1 MPKSK
6 RIAIT
11 MGDAGGVGPEIIVAA
26 LSDARLKGIQPV
38 VVGDPGMIARA
49 AALRGVDADFEML
62 SVVKTDG
69 DIKPVSSAKSGHA
82 AVACIRRAVA
92 EAMAG
97 NVDAIVTAPISKE
110 SLKLAGYSWPGHTE
124 LLAELTGTRDF
135 AMMLAGGPLRVLL
148 VTIHTALA
156 NVPKLIKKDRVLAS
170 IRLARRACLS
180 LGLKNPR
187 IGVAGLNPHA
197 GEGGIFGDEEIRE
210 IFPAVEAARA
220 EGIPAIGPY
229 PPDVIFRKA
238 YMREFDIVVSMYHD
252 QGLIPLKM
260 IAFDKGVN
268 VTVGLPIVRTSPDH
282 GTAFDIAWQG
292 MADCRSMIEAIRLA
306 ARLKLS

>member
-1 MPKSK
+1 
-6 RIAIT
+6 
-11 MGDAGGVGPEIIVAA
+11 MGDAGGIGPEIIVAA
-26 LSDARLKGIQPV
+26 LSNARVKGIEPV
-38 VVGDPGMIARA
+38 VIGDPEIIARA
-49 AALRGVDADFEML
+49 AALRGVKTDFEI
-62 SVVKTDG
+62 VAATKYEG
-69 DIKPVSSAKSGHA
+69 GIEPKSSAESGHA
-82 AVACIRRAVA
+82 AVACIRRAVS

-156 NVPKLIKKDRVLAS
+156 NVPGLITKDRVLSS
-170 IRLARRACLS
+170 IRLARRACVS

-210 IFPAVEAARA
+210 ILPAVEAARA

-238 YMREFDIVVSMYHD
+238 YRREFDIVVSMYHD

-260 IAFDKGVN
+260 IAFDRGVN

-282 GTAFDIAWQG
+282 GTAFDIAWRG

-306 ARLKLS
+306 ARLKLG

>member
-1 MPKSK
+1 MPKFK

-11 MGDAGGVGPEIIVAA
+11 MGDAGGIGPEIIVAA
-26 LSDARLKGIQPV
+26 LSNARVKGIEPV
-38 VVGDPGMIARA
+38 VIGDPEIIARA
-49 AALRGVDADFEML
+49 AALRGVKTDFEI
-62 SVVKTDG
+62 VAATKYEG
-69 DIKPVSSAKSGHA
+69 GIEPKSSAESGHA
-82 AVACIRRAVA
+82 AVACIRRAVS

-156 NVPKLIKKDRVLAS
+156 NVPGLITKDRVLSS
-170 IRLARRACLS
+170 IRLARRACVS

-210 IFPAVEAARA
+210 ILPAVEAARA

-238 YMREFDIVVSMYHD
+238 YRREFDIVVSMYHD

-260 IAFDKGVN
+260 IAFDRGVN

-282 GTAFDIAWQG
+282 GTAFDIAWRG

-306 ARLKLS
+306 ARLKLG